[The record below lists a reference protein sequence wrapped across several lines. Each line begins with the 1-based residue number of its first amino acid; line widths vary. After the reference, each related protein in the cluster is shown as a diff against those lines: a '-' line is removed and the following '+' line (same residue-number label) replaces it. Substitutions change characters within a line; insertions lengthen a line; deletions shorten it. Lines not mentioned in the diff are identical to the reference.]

1 MEPIYFE
8 SNYKKLGLLPL
19 NQTTF
24 LQANQEKYKPYI
36 KILYLP
42 EEYCLT
48 VDFNQF
54 RTRQPSL
61 FFINSNQF
69 VQLQSA
75 GPAAG
80 FLIYYNRD
88 FYCIQMHDEEV
99 ACDGLLFNNV
109 YQMPM
114 TVLSGDECLVIG
126 QAFAQIQREL
136 SQQESAHEEM
146 IRTYL
151 KQVIIRATRLW
162 KQQQAGTLT
171 VAADLDLFRDF
182 SRLVDIHYRDKHNV
196 ADYAQLLAVAP
207 KTLSNKFNR
216 LNLTPPNEI
225 IKDRILLEAKRL
237 LMYSSLSIKEIAYQL
252 GYEDPAYF
260 NRLFT
265 GKTGE
270 TPAIYKKKIRQL
282 AD

>member
-1 MEPIYFE
+1 MEPNYFE
-8 SNYKKLGLLPL
+8 SNYKKFGFLPL
-19 NQTTF
+19 DQTT
-24 LQANQEKYKPYI
+24 LERVNHEKYKPYI

-42 EEYCLT
+42 AAYSLT

-54 RTRQPSL
+54 HTTRHSL
-61 FFINSNQF
+61 FFINSNQYI
-69 VQLQSA
+69 QLQAA
-75 GPAAG
+75 GPAPG

-88 FYCIQMHDEEV
+88 FYCIQIHDEEV

-114 TVLSGDECLVIG
+114 TELSGLDSQLID
-126 QAFAQIQREL
+126 QAFGQIQQEL
-136 SQQESAHEEM
+136 TGQESAHEEM

-151 KQVIIRATRLW
+151 KQIIIRATRLW
-162 KQQQAGTLT
+162 KQQQLGDLLIE
-171 VAADLDLFRDF
+171 ADLDLFRDF
-182 SRLVDIHYRDKHNV
+182 SRLVEIHFREKHTV
-196 ADYAQLLAVAP
+196 ADYAELLAVAP

-216 LNLTPPNEI
+216 LNLAQPNEI

-237 LMYSSLSIKEIAYQL
+237 LMYSALSVKEIAYQL

-265 GKTGE
+265 SKTGE
-270 TPAIYKKKIRQL
+270 TPAIYKKKIRKM
-282 AD
+282 AV